1 MNYDITLIT
10 DGKDLGIARTDVARA
25 ANVLSVQLGSL
36 EYAPNFGID
45 LKFFLTSEFQFQ
57 NESFK
62 AYCVERL
69 LAHQVNVVN
78 AIEVL
83 RQLDK
88 SLIFSVGDN
97 TGGTELIG

>member
-1 MNYDITLIT
+1 MNYDIVSTV
-10 DGKDLGIARTDVARA
+10 GKDLTIVRTDVSRA

-36 EYAPNFGID
+36 EYAPTFGID
-45 LKFFLTSEFQFQ
+45 LAFFLTSDFQLQ

-69 LAHQVNVVN
+69 LSHRVNVVN

-88 SLIFSVGDN
+88 SFIFGIGDN
-97 TGGTELIG
+97 DTGTGLIG

>member
-1 MNYDITLIT
+1 MNYDIVST
-10 DGKDLGIARTDVARA
+10 DGKDLGIARSDVSRA

-45 LKFFLTSEFQFQ
+45 LKYFLTSDFQFQ

-69 LAHQVNVVN
+69 LAHQINVVN
-78 AIEVL
+78 ALEVL

-88 SLIFSVGDN
+88 SFIFEIGDN
-97 TGGTELIG
+97 DTGTELIG

>member
-1 MNYDITLIT
+1 MNYDIVST
-10 DGKDLGIARTDVARA
+10 DGEDLKIARSDVSRA

-36 EYAPNFGID
+36 EYAPTFGID
-45 LKFFLTSEFQFQ
+45 LKFFLTSDFQLQ

-88 SLIFSVGDN
+88 SFIFGIGDN
-97 TGGTELIG
+97 DTGTGLIG